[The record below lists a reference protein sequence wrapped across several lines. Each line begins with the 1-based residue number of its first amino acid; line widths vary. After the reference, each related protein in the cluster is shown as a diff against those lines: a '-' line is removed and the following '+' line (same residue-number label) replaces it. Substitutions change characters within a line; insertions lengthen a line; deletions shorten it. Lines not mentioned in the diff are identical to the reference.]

1 MAFLNKTIERA
12 GWLRFGVWFV
22 IWIAYNWWAF
32 RPGGPW
38 PRAIEPAGGV
48 VPEMTPGI
56 PALEPVRSLEAMG
69 ENTGD
74 YLLWQ
79 LLDIPYAV
87 MNFMVFATA
96 MALALKALR
105 FESSFLRFVL
115 LLPAIYVGC
124 ELVENAF
131 VASFAAKIL
140 PTAEPLV
147 LIQQLATTLKFASG
161 MPSMALGLLSLVIA
175 AGLGLFRLARR

>member
-1 MAFLNKTIERA
+1 
-12 GWLRFGVWFV
+12 
-22 IWIAYNWWAF
+22 
-32 RPGGPW
+32 
-38 PRAIEPAGGV
+38 
-48 VPEMTPGI
+48 
-56 PALEPVRSLEAMG
+56 
-69 ENTGD
+69 
-74 YLLWQ
+74 
-79 LLDIPYAV
+79 YAV

-105 FESSFLRFVL
+105 LEASAARFLL

-124 ELVENAF
+124 ELVENAL
-131 VASFAAKIL
+131 VAGFAAKIL

-175 AGLGLFRLARR
+175 A

>member
-1 MAFLNKTIERA
+1 MAFVNKILEKA
-12 GWLRFGVWFV
+12 SWLRFGAWFV
-22 IWIAYNWWAF
+22 VLMLFSAWAF
-32 RPGGPW
+32 NTNSPW
-38 PRAIEPAGGV
+38 TRALEAAGGV
-48 VPEMTPGI
+48 LPETKPGI

-96 MALALKALR
+96 MALGLKALR
-105 FESSFLRFVL
+105 LEASTLRFVF

-147 LIQQLATTLKFASG
+147 LIQQLATTLKFTSA
-161 MPSMALGLLSLVIA
+161 MPSMALGLLGLVIA
-175 AGLGLFRLARR
+175 AVLGLVRLVRK